1 MSGGKPGYY
10 PTFDLSEPRDDLCA
24 PLGWGIAHP
33 MPLNLYDPFGFSK
46 NRTPEEKA
54 KGLVRP
60 SRPEPEPEP
69 EPEP

>member
-33 MPLNLYDPFGFSK
+33 MPFNLYDPFGFSK